1 MTPKQMRIVAR
12 LSYIGAVL
20 TIVLWYFVFSPPRF
34 GFSTVLSLVYCGI
47 LLLPAYGLLRDRP
60 RVYLWSSYLILLYF
74 MHAIVETYA
83 NHAHRSLAIAE
94 LVFTLVYFVSASL
107 CARYQ
112 QRGLL

>member
-1 MTPKQMRIVAR
+1 MNPRQVRSVAR
-12 LSYIGAVL
+12 VSYIGTLL

-34 GFSTVLSLVYCGI
+34 VFSTVLSLLYCGI
-47 LLLPAYGLLRDRP
+47 LLLPAYGLFRDKP
-60 RVYLWSSYLILLYF
+60 RAYLWSSYLILLYF

-83 NHAHRSLAIAE
+83 NQAHRPMAIAE
-94 LVFTLVYFVSASL
+94 LIFSFVYFISASL

>member
-1 MTPKQMRIVAR
+1 MTPQQYRAIA
-12 LSYIGAVL
+12 LASYTGTLA

-34 GFSTVLSLVYCGI
+34 VSSAILSLLYCAI
-47 LLLPAYGLLRDRP
+47 LLLPGYGLVRNRP

-74 MHAIVETYA
+74 MHGIVETYA
-83 NHAHRSLAIAE
+83 NHAHRGLAISE
-94 LVFTLVYFVSASL
+94 LVCSLVYFISASL